1 MASIPRNIDRSTLS
15 FFAAAGLA
23 CSTKIATTA
32 IITRL
37 TATSLRRQSIFPVA
51 AAASAF
57 DILSIITLLV
67 ATAFFLRRS
76 SRASTLSAWIS
87 GASICLVATIL
98 GLVALVSALN
108 VTRDHVLGDNINQSR
123 AHDLAGAGIAIELI
137 ALVPQ
142 SIFYYLIWPRTPKS
156 QSEVPTVHVQE
167 RQSPYSMKPQ
177 SIAVHLG
184 SLGPSSPKF
193 FGVKQNQE
201 PTSPSLSAFTSSPR
215 SSLRH
220 SASNA
225 LKPMTS
231 RTRLLLGTSWC
242 STRDAREIHSTGE
255 AATEAVR
262 STDEFENW
270 DTSKVDD
277 DFDNSFRSKTRL
289 ETIPGSRPVS
299 PAHPLN
305 GPFTGDG
312 EELRK
317 PVSPADTP
325 VASPSSETGSLR
337 NLPRSMSIP
346 RRSSAPD
353 NSADESHIHPLFRTE
368 SPAPPPLT
376 SPGTIITA
384 SPYAGQ
390 IVSPEVALTSPRLLG
405 QGSRPA
411 SPMLSPIIRSRPGS
425 VKSFRGGLPTSP
437 ADQEPMPLSQLNII
451 AMRQAQSQSPISPND

>member
-1 MASIPRNIDRSTLS
+1 MAFIPLNIDRSTVV
-15 FFAAAGLA
+15 FFAATGLA

-37 TATSLRRQSIFPVA
+37 TATFLNGQSIFPVA
-51 AAASAF
+51 AAASTVE
-57 DILSIITLLV
+57 ILSVIALLI
-67 ATAFFLRRS
+67 ATGLFLGRL
-76 SRASTLSAWIS
+76 SRTSILSAWIS
-87 GASICLVATIL
+87 GALTCLLATIL
-98 GLVALVSALN
+98 GLVALVSAL
-108 VTRDHVLGDNINQSR
+108 HVSREDAPANSINQSS

-137 ALVPQ
+137 GLVPQ
-142 SIFYYLIWPRTPKS
+142 SIFYSLIWPRTPKT
-156 QSEVPTVHVQE
+156 QSEVPTEDVQE
-167 RQSPYSMKPQ
+167 RQAPYSTKPQ

-184 SLGPSSPKF
+184 SLRPSSPKF
-193 FGVKQNQE
+193 FGIRQGQE

-231 RTRLLLGTSWC
+231 RTRLLLGTSWG
-242 STRDAREIHSTGE
+242 STRDTREIHSSGDV
-255 AATEAVR
+255 ATEAVR

-270 DTSKVDD
+270 DTSKVDE
-277 DFDNSFRSKTRL
+277 DFENSFRSKTRL

-312 EELRK
+312 EELPM

-337 NLPRSMSIP
+337 NFPRSTSIP

-353 NSADESHIHPLFRTE
+353 TSDESHIHPLFRTE

-390 IVSPEVALTSPRLLG
+390 IVTPEVALTSPRLLG

-411 SPMLSPIIRSRPGS
+411 SPMLSPIRSRAGS
-425 VKSFRGGLPTSP
+425 VKSFRGGVPTSP
-437 ADQEPMPLSQLNII
+437 ADHDPMPLPQLNV
-451 AMRQAQSQSPISPND
+451 ALRQVRSASPISPYD